1 MPLIFRFAVDHHF
14 LGSTL
19 SEHKNPRPTDGIKKT
34 PLVAERLLFLQETL
48 EGTRRGASTRM
59 AERLGITL
67 HRWCNILRGSPLS
80 IALAQRIVLT
90 FPEVSLDWLYLGR
103 PEGLSRR
110 MAEKL
115 GHGATHFQPA
125 AAEQKIGQDQRQ
137 SPAIQTPR

>member
-1 MPLIFRFAVDHHF
+1 M
-14 LGSTL
+14 
-19 SEHKNPRPTDGIKKT
+19 SEHKNPCPTDGIKKT

-125 AAEQKIGQDQRQ
+125 AAEQKIGQNQRQ